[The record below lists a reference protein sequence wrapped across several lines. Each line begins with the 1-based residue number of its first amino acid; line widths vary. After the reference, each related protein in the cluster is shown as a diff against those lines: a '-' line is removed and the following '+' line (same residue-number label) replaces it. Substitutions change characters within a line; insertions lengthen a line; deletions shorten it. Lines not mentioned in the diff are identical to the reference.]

1 MTYAVVYASATG
13 NTKLLAEEIKKRL
26 GEDECV
32 CFGTVEEAGTA
43 VEADIIDIIFAG
55 FWTDKGNCSEEL
67 GKFLEE
73 LHGRKVFLFGTAG
86 FGGAQSYF
94 EQILERVKGH
104 LAADN
109 EVVGTYMCQGKMPQ
123 SVRKRYEGMLEQNPG
138 DERIKG
144 MIENFDRAVQH
155 PDAED
160 LKALREA
167 VGKVL

>member
-1 MTYAVVYASATG
+1 MTYAVIYASATG
-13 NTKLLAEEIKKRL
+13 NTKLLAEEIRKRM
-26 GEDECV
+26 GEVECV

-43 VEADIIDIIFAG
+43 IEADIIFAG
-55 FWTDKGNCSEEL
+55 FWTDKGNCSDEL
-67 GKFLEE
+67 GRFLAGV
-73 LHGRKVFLFGTAG
+73 HDRKVFLFGTAG

-94 EQILERVKGH
+94 DQILERVKGH

-155 PDAED
+155 PDETD
-160 LKALREA
+160 LKALGEA
-167 VGKVL
+167 VTGVLK

>member
-1 MTYAVVYASATG
+1 MTYAVIYASATG
-13 NTKLLAEEIKKRL
+13 NTKLLAEEIRKRM
-26 GEDECV
+26 GEVECV

-43 VEADIIDIIFAG
+43 IEADIIFAG
-55 FWTDKGNCSEEL
+55 FWTDKGNCSDEL
-67 GKFLEE
+67 GRFLAG
-73 LHGRKVFLFGTAG
+73 LHDRKVFLFGTAG

-94 EQILERVKGH
+94 DQILERVKGH

-155 PDAED
+155 PDETD

-167 VGKVL
+167 VTGVLK

>member
-1 MTYAVVYASATG
+1 MTYAVIYASATG
-13 NTKLLAEEIKKRL
+13 NTKLLAEEIRKRM
-26 GEDECV
+26 GEVECV

-43 VEADIIDIIFAG
+43 IEADIIFAG
-55 FWTDKGNCSEEL
+55 FWTDKGNCSDEL
-67 GKFLEE
+67 GRFLAG
-73 LHGRKVFLFGTAG
+73 LHDRKVFLFGTAG

-94 EQILERVKGH
+94 DQILERVKGH

-144 MIENFDRAVQH
+144 MIENFDWAVQH
-155 PDAED
+155 PDETD
-160 LKALREA
+160 LKALGEA
-167 VGKVL
+167 VTGVLK

>member
-1 MTYAVVYASATG
+1 MTYAVIYASATG
-13 NTKLLAEEIKKRL
+13 NTKMLAEEIRKRL
-26 GEDECV
+26 GKKECV

-43 VEADIIDIIFAG
+43 VRADIIFAG
-55 FWTDKGNCSEEL
+55 FWTDKGDCSEEL
-67 GKFLEE
+67 GHFLEG
-73 LHGRKVFLFGTAG
+73 LHGRRVFLFGTAG

-94 EQILERVKGH
+94 DQILERVKGH
-104 LAADN
+104 LSADN

-155 PDAED
+155 PDEAD
-160 LKALREA
+160 LNLLGEA
-167 VGKVL
+167 VRDVL

>member
-1 MTYAVVYASATG
+1 MTYAVIYASATG
-13 NTKLLAEEIKKRL
+13 NTKMLAEEIRKRL
-26 GEDECV
+26 GKKECV

-43 VEADIIDIIFAG
+43 VRADIIFAG
-55 FWTDKGNCSEEL
+55 FWTDKGDCSEEL
-67 GKFLEE
+67 GHFLER
-73 LHGRKVFLFGTAG
+73 LHGRRVFLFGTAG

-94 EQILERVKGH
+94 DQILERVKGH

-155 PDAED
+155 PDEAD
-160 LKALREA
+160 LNMLGEA
-167 VGKVL
+167 VTGVL

>member
-1 MTYAVVYASATG
+1 MTYAVIYASATG
-13 NTKLLAEEIKKRL
+13 NTKMLAEEIRKRL
-26 GEDECV
+26 GKKECV

-43 VEADIIDIIFAG
+43 VRADIIFAG
-55 FWTDKGNCSEEL
+55 FWTDKGDCSEEL
-67 GKFLEE
+67 GHFLER
-73 LHGRKVFLFGTAG
+73 LHGRRVFLFGTAG

-94 EQILERVKGH
+94 DQILERVKGH
-104 LAADN
+104 LSADN

-155 PDAED
+155 PDEAD
-160 LKALREA
+160 LNLLGEA
-167 VGKVL
+167 VRDVL

>member
-1 MTYAVVYASATG
+1 MTYAVIYASATG
-13 NTKLLAEEIKKRL
+13 NTKMLAEEIRKRL
-26 GEDECV
+26 GKKESV

-43 VEADIIDIIFAG
+43 VRADIIFAG
-55 FWTDKGNCSEEL
+55 FWTDKGDCSEEL
-67 GKFLEE
+67 GHFLEG
-73 LHGRKVFLFGTAG
+73 LHGRRVFLFGTAG

-94 EQILERVKGH
+94 DQILERVKGH

-155 PDAED
+155 PDEAD
-160 LKALREA
+160 LNMLGEA
-167 VGKVL
+167 VRDVL

>member
-1 MTYAVVYASATG
+1 MTYAVIYASATG
-13 NTKLLAEEIKKRL
+13 NTKLLAEEIRKRM
-26 GEDECV
+26 GEVECV

-43 VEADIIDIIFAG
+43 IEADIIFAG
-55 FWTDKGNCSEEL
+55 FWTHKGNCRDEL
-67 GKFLEE
+67 GRFLAGQ
-73 LHGRKVFLFGTAG
+73 HDRKVFLFGTAG

-94 EQILERVKGH
+94 DQILERVKGH

-109 EVVGTYMCQGKMPQ
+109 EVAGTYMSQGKMPQ

-155 PDAED
+155 PDETD
-160 LKALREA
+160 LKALGEA
-167 VGKVL
+167 VRQVL

>member
-1 MTYAVVYASATG
+1 MTYAVIYASATG
-13 NTKLLAEEIKKRL
+13 NTKMLAEEIRKRL
-26 GEDECV
+26 GKKECV

-43 VEADIIDIIFAG
+43 VRADIIFAG
-55 FWTDKGNCSEEL
+55 FWTDKGDCSEEL
-67 GKFLEE
+67 GHFLEG
-73 LHGRKVFLFGTAG
+73 LHGRRVFLFGTAG

-94 EQILERVKGH
+94 DQILERVKGH
-104 LAADN
+104 LSADN

-155 PDAED
+155 PDEAD
-160 LKALREA
+160 LNLLGEA
-167 VGKVL
+167 VKDVL

>member
-13 NTKLLAEEIKKRL
+13 NTKLLAEEIRKGL
-26 GEDECV
+26 GEEKCI
-32 CFGTVEEAGTA
+32 CFGTAEEAETA
-43 VEADIIDIIFAG
+43 AEADIIFAG
-55 FWTDKGNCSEEL
+55 FWTDKGNCSGEL
-67 GKFLEE
+67 GQFLEE

-94 EQILERVKGH
+94 DQILERVKGH

-109 EVVGTYMCQGKMPQ
+109 EVVGTYMCQGKMSQ

-144 MIENFDRAVQH
+144 MIENFDRALQH
-155 PDAED
+155 PDEAD

-167 VGKVL
+167 VAGVLE

>member
-1 MTYAVVYASATG
+1 MTYAVIYASATG
-13 NTKLLAEEIKKRL
+13 NTKMLAEEIRKRL
-26 GEDECV
+26 GKKECV

-43 VEADIIDIIFAG
+43 VRADIIFAG
-55 FWTDKGNCSEEL
+55 FWTDKGDCSEEL
-67 GKFLEE
+67 GHFLEG
-73 LHGRKVFLFGTAG
+73 LHGRRVFLFGTAG

-94 EQILERVKGH
+94 DQILERVKGH

-144 MIENFDRAVQH
+144 MIENFDRAVRH
-155 PDAED
+155 PDESD
-160 LKALREA
+160 LNMLGEA
-167 VGKVL
+167 VRDVL

>member
-13 NTKLLAEEIKKRL
+13 NTKLLAEEIRKGL
-26 GEDECV
+26 GEEECI
-32 CFGTVEEAGTA
+32 CFGTAEEAETA
-43 VEADIIDIIFAG
+43 AEADIIFAG

-67 GKFLEE
+67 GQFLEG
-73 LHGRKVFLFGTAG
+73 LHSRKVFLFGTAG

-94 EQILERVKGH
+94 DQILERVKGH

-109 EVVGTYMCQGKMPQ
+109 EVVGTYMCQGKMSQ

-144 MIENFDRAVQH
+144 MIENFDRALQH
-155 PDAED
+155 PDEAD

-167 VGKVL
+167 VAGVLE

>member
-13 NTKLLAEEIKKRL
+13 NTKMLAEEIRKRL
-26 GEDECV
+26 GKKECV

-43 VEADIIDIIFAG
+43 VRADIIFAG
-55 FWTDKGNCSEEL
+55 FWTDKGNCSDEL
-67 GKFLEE
+67 GRFLAG
-73 LHGRKVFLFGTAG
+73 LHDRKVFLFGTAG

-94 EQILERVKGH
+94 DQILERVKGH

-123 SVRKRYEGMLEQNPG
+123 SVRKRYEGMMEQNPG

-155 PDAED
+155 PDEAD
-160 LKALREA
+160 LNMLGEA
-167 VGKVL
+167 VRDVL